1 MKILDLLAKLGIL
14 RFGTRKGV
22 WHSGKDLPEEFL
34 MNDVFNAKRD
44 LTTAEDVKAAKKVL
58 LGEKSAGTAATE
70 ACANCAKPMLPGQLF
85 CTSCGHKK

>member
-1 MKILDLLAKLGIL
+1 MKLLDLLAKLGIL

-44 LTTAEDVKAAKKVL
+44 LTTVEDVKAAKQAL
-58 LGEKSAGTAATE
+58 LGEKPAETISSET
-70 ACANCAKPMLPGQLF
+70 CSNCGNPMTQGQLF
-85 CTSCGHKK
+85 CTSCGHKR